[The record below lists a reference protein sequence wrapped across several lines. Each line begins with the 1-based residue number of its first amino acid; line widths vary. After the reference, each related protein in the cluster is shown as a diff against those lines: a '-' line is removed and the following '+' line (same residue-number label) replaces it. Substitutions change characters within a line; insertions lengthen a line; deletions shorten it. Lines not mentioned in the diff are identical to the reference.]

1 MAGLSVLTLICQLKT
16 DGFFV
21 QHSVDQGWVQREL
34 GFCVDTIF
42 ASYNRQNARLLM
54 EYIDRVRS
62 PDFATCL
69 VTEPP
74 TEPKDSVLEGAPAL
88 YENLFPECC
97 ETPWITK
104 YIMAVLIG
112 VRDGSID
119 TDGLRVRFLSL
130 SVEFLNRCG
139 VAYSPQLGVMRKEW
153 DHVKVFLDANRP
165 DVQAALAIHS
175 RHKALASIAPVIA
188 SYVGSLKQDHEI
200 TNPFVDV
207 SGLLSASRYSIT
219 MEGLAK
225 RFAELSKFTPT
236 PFEAEELRFWAKD
249 PSLTQRILKVC
260 VCLVFCIA
268 LVERY
273 ICLSLTHAIFRP
285 LESRTGWS
293 GFLWISTRS
302 RPSLQPHPTSSPC
315 STSTGSPFLSL
326 SRMQSISSTSAA

>member
-1 MAGLSVLTLICQLKT
+1 MLTLIYQLIT
-16 DGFFV
+16 DGLFV
-21 QHSVDQGWVQREL
+21 QHTVDQGWVQREL

-74 TEPKDSVLEGAPAL
+74 TEPKDSASEGAPVL

-119 TDGLRVRFLSL
+119 TDGLRARFLSL

-139 VAYSPQLGVMRKEW
+139 VTYSPQLGVMRKEW
-153 DHVKVFLDANRP
+153 DHVKCFLDANRP
-165 DVQAALAIHS
+165 AVQAALAIHS

-219 MEGLAK
+219 MEGLVK

-249 PSLTQRILKVC
+249 QSLTQRILKVC
-260 VCLVFCIA
+260 VCLVLAIFLDNPCIF
-268 LVERY
+268 
-273 ICLSLTHAIFRP
+273 LSLTHAIFRP
-285 LESRTGWS
+285 LGSRTGWS
-293 GFLWISTRS
+293 GFWWISTRS
-302 RPSLQPHPTSSPC
+302 RPSRLPHPTSGPSSI
-315 STSTGSPFLSL
+315 STESLFLSL
-326 SRMQSISSTSAA
+326 LWMQSVNSTLAA